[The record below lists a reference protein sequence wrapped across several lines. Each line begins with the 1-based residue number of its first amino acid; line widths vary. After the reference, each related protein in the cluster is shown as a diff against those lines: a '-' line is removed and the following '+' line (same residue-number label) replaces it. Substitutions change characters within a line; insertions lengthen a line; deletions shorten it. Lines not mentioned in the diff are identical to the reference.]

1 MFRMNVAT
9 RQTLMGYCA
18 TWSFVP
24 KFDEGGEGKVFQS
37 NSTKALSFT
46 ISLVTQTHD
55 EAEIFC
61 NVYSEVQ
68 VCKLCKRFQPHHE
81 SESRGL
87 YYYRKT
93 QRLG

>member
-9 RQTLMGYCA
+9 QQTLMGYCA

-24 KFDEGGEGKVFQS
+24 KFDEGGEGKGFQS

-61 NVYSEVQ
+61 KVYRLEPR
-68 VCKLCKRFQPHHE
+68 CKLCKSFQAHHE
-81 SESRGL
+81 SGSRGL
-87 YYYRKT
+87 S
-93 QRLG
+93 